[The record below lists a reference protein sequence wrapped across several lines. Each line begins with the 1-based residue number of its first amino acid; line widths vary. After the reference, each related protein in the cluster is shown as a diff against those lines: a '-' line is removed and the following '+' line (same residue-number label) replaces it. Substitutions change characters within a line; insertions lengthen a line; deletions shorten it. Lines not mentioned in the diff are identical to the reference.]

1 MYQLSYDLPEGSI
14 YYRREEEDIYIV
26 GYSGRMRE
34 ICIPEKIDGLLVKGI
49 RKKAF
54 LGNRF
59 LRYLTLP
66 PSIESIEEWAFAH
79 CIHLETVYMP
89 KKQLEFGRGV
99 FKECKKLAKIYIY
112 KTESIKRDELGE
124 IFPFQEAF
132 FTKDE
137 IDIAFLFAAV
147 PEVLKAEYLLEPCS
161 AGQGEWIQKWD
172 ARVAALL
179 QMEDEEGYQKMV
191 LCGEEDLNASLE
203 EYVAEVR
210 RGKARICFL
219 RLMHPGKL
227 SKNLKEALENYLFTH
242 TKGEASEE
250 AWEVLLKEHGD
261 EKAYYELFLQIGCVT
276 LANLD
281 GMLLDMADRHA
292 EMKAFLMNYK
302 QEHMAGEK
310 DFFDSLSLDW

>member
-1 MYQLSYDLPEGSI
+1 MYQLSYDLSEGSI
-14 YYRREEEDIYIV
+14 YYRREGEDIYIA
-26 GYSGRMRE
+26 GYSGRMKE

-49 RKKAF
+49 CKKAF

-66 PSIESIEEWAFAH
+66 PSLVSIEEWAFAQ
-79 CIHLETVYMP
+79 CNHLETVHMP
-89 KKQLEFGRGV
+89 KCRLEFGRGA
-99 FKECKKLAKIYIY
+99 FKECKELAKVYIY
-112 KTESIKRDELGE
+112 KPESVKRDELGGLL
-124 IFPFQEAF
+124 PFQEAS
-132 FTKDE
+132 FTEDE

-147 PEVLKAEYLLEPCS
+147 PGVLEAEYLLEPYS
-161 AGQGEWIQKWD
+161 AGQSEWMQKWD

-203 EYVAEVR
+203 EYVAQVR
-210 RGKARICFL
+210 RSKARICFL
-219 RLMHPGKL
+219 RLMHPYKL
-227 SKNLKEALENYLFTH
+227 SKNLKETLENYLFTH
-242 TKGEASEE
+242 TKGESSEE
-250 AWEVLLKEHGD
+250 AWEVLLQEHGD
-261 EKAYYELFLQIGCVT
+261 ERAYYELFLQIGCVT
-276 LANLD
+276 PANLD

-302 QEHMAGEK
+302 QEHMTGEK